1 MLQSMDSNFFLIL
14 SVLVFVAV
22 MLLLEGGYLMW
33 RAYKGPEAKQ
43 IEKRLRALS
52 AAHDNSAQAALL
64 RQRMMSDLPL
74 LQRLL
79 YSLPRMHTLDRML
92 LQADVRWTVSRLLL
106 TCAAVG
112 TGTLLLLWMMF
123 AQPLLF
129 SLGIA
134 AVCSLI
140 PFLYVRHKRARRM
153 AKIERQLP
161 DALDLLCRALLAGH
175 AFSSGLQ
182 MIGEEMHDPIASE
195 FAAVA
200 DEVNYGVS
208 LQQALTNLAERVPI
222 TDLRYF
228 VVSVLIQRDSGGNLT
243 ELLANL
249 SQLIRERLKLMA
261 RIKVLSSE
269 GRLSAWILGLMPFAL
284 GAVMTAGNREFMT
297 PMWEDPI
304 GISIV
309 RTMLVTMAIGIIVL
323 RKITK
328 IRV

>member
-14 SVLVFVAV
+14 AVLVFTAV

-52 AAHDNSAQAALL
+52 AAHDHSAQAALL
-64 RQRMMSDLPL
+64 RERMMSDLPL

-79 YSLPRMHTLDRML
+79 YSLPRMHVLDRML

-112 TGTLLLLWMMF
+112 TGMLLLCWMLL
-123 AQPLLF
+123 AQPFLF

-134 AVCSLI
+134 AVFSLL
-140 PFLYVRHKRARRM
+140 PFLYVRRKRARRM
-153 AKIERQLP
+153 AKMERQLP

-182 MIGEEMHDPIASE
+182 MIGEEMHEPIASE

-243 ELLANL
+243 ELLTNL
-249 SQLIRERLKLMA
+249 SQLIRARLKLMA

-309 RTMLVTMAIGIIVL
+309 RTMLITMAIGIIVL
-323 RKITK
+323 KKITK